1 MVQALDG
8 KVGQEA
14 DEAGGIWAE
23 GVRALRG
30 VFGETTIQ
38 DLYER
43 EAEDAAARMYF
54 I

>member
-1 MVQALDG
+1 MASG
-8 KVGQEA
+8 PKESGP
-14 DEAGGIWAE
+14 E
-23 GVRALRG
+23 GRFR
-30 VFGETTIQ
+30 ETTIQ